1 MRIMISLTF
10 FFKWWSVWRK
20 QWWIPILSTGRLPWL
35 APLQSTQHSS
45 WRCSSST
52 SIGNRISIGYRTLHG
67 DHHHQPIKL
76 FMVIIITNPPPSF
89 LLAETHIFIENSW
102 ADFFPARSPAY
113 FLPGFQIALSHVHC
127 SSRLDKSHVSD
138 MVLSVWRRNVQLH
151 LVSCPTYSAISH
163 FIEIIS
169 FKSSSTNIEESHVRG
184 PRIVKILDICIKFL
198 WLLCHLQTRWH
209 WKSIT
214 A

>member
-1 MRIMISLTF
+1 MHNSF
-10 FFKWWSVWRK
+10 AAQSV
-20 QWWIPILSTGRLPWL
+20 
-35 APLQSTQHSS
+35 
-45 WRCSSST
+45 
-52 SIGNRISIGYRTLHG
+52 RISHALLDTECDCFQMYHLFFR
-67 DHHHQPIKL
+67 IKKC
-76 FMVIIITNPPPSF
+76 MSATGQASPHVSITNPPPSF

-169 FKSSSTNIEESHVRG
+169 FKSSSTNIEEGHVRG

-198 WLLCHLQTRWH
+198 
-209 WKSIT
+209 
-214 A
+214 

>member
-1 MRIMISLTF
+1 MKIMISF
-10 FFKWWSVWRK
+10 ANWSVCRK

-113 FLPGFQIALSHVHC
+113 FLPGFQIALSHVQAGLINLMC
-127 SSRLDKSHVSD
+127 QIWCCRSGEEMFSFTWSHVPHTPQYHISLKSFH
-138 MVLSVWRRNVQLH
+138 LSHRQL
-151 LVSCPTYSAISH
+151 
-163 FIEIIS
+163 
-169 FKSSSTNIEESHVRG
+169 
-184 PRIVKILDICIKFL
+184 ILK
-198 WLLCHLQTRWH
+198 RVM
-209 WKSIT
+209 
-214 A
+214 